1 MEIIFWIS
9 FLGLLFVYF
18 GYGMIVVALNK
29 LHPTKAIP
37 IAVIS
42 DEDLPPVAVLI
53 AAYNEEEIIK
63 QKIENTLQLNYP
75 QEKLKIYVVADG
87 SNDNTCAMAEKYEQ
101 VKLFYRRERKG
112 KSAAINRA
120 VPLLHEPIVF
130 FTDANV
136 MLSLDAVRLIVNRYA
151 DKMVGGVSGEKV
163 VMHDARASAASTE
176 GIYWKYES
184 FLKKEDAKLYSLVGA
199 AGELFSIRTKLF
211 KPVEE
216 DTLLDD
222 FMISMDIVRQGYKID
237 YEPKAFAS
245 EKPSFNINEEQVR
258 KVRIAAGGIQ
268 SVIRNADLFNPF
280 VHGIVSLQFLIH
292 RVSRWTVTPIFIV
305 TAFIANL
312 FLLDEGMLYSVLFV
326 LQILFHTAAFTGFYL
341 NKKQI
346 KIRALHVPF
355 YFDFMHYCVV
365 LGWFRYFKGKQAA
378 TWQKATRLSYN

>member
-1 MEIIFWIS
+1 MATIFWFS

-18 GYGMIVVALNK
+18 GYGVVVFVLNK
-29 LHPTKAIP
+29 LSRKSTQP
-37 IAVIS
+37 VSIS
-42 DEDLPPVAVLI
+42 ENELPEVAVLI
-53 AAYNEEEIIK
+53 AAYNEEEIIE
-63 QKIENTLQLNYP
+63 QKINNTLLLNYP
-75 QEKLKIYVVADG
+75 EDKLKVYVVADG
-87 SNDNTCAMAEKYEQ
+87 SNDNTCAMAEKFEQ
-101 VKLFYRRERKG
+101 VKVLYRRERKG

-136 MLSLDAVRLIVNRYA
+136 MLCADAVRLIVNRYA
-151 DKMVGGVSGEKV
+151 DEKVGGVSGEKV
-163 VMHDARASAASTE
+163 VMSDARAGAASAE
-176 GIYWKYES
+176 GAYWKYES
-184 FLKKEDAKLYSLVGA
+184 WLKKEDAKLYSLVGA

-245 EKPSFNINEEQVR
+245 ETPSFNIEEEQVR

-268 SVIRNADLFNPF
+268 SIIRNADLCNPF
-280 VHGIVSLQFLIH
+280 VYGIVSLQFLIH
-292 RVSRWTVTPIFIV
+292 RVSRWTVTPVMIV
-305 TAFIANL
+305 TAFISNL
-312 FLLDEGMLYSVLFV
+312 FLLNEGTLYSVLFA
-326 LQILFHTAAFTGFYL
+326 LQLLFHTAASIGYYL
-341 NKKQI
+341 NSRQI
-346 KIRALHVPF
+346 KVRALHIPF

-365 LGWFRYFKGKQAA
+365 LGWFRYANGKQKA